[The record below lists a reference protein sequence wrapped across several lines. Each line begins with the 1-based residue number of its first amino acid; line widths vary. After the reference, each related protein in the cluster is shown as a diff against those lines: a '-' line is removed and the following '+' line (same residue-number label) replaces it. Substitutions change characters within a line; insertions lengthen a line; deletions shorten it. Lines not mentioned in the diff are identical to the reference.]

1 MVKLVYLPLD
11 ICKSVS
17 HVFARSSSRNAAF
30 SWLSQKLS
38 VEQVPMGG
46 HFRGSVCS
54 NSGPLDIS
62 LASHINMGSGR
73 FFGFQFFLEAAV
85 SDTHRK
91 DQLRTTE
98 IHFLVQEGELL
109 TSPLVSSH
117 CLESASQIPPGT
129 CLLCLHV
136 IAGLRELSGMFYM
149 GH

>member
-1 MVKLVYLPLD
+1 MLVRPDDNSGPRVLLRFQSQGVHHGKTSLPSSGHQQV
-11 ICKSVS
+11 CKSR
-17 HVFARSSSRNAAF
+17 FCQKPMRNAGF

-73 FFGFQFFLEAAV
+73 FFGVQFFLEVAI
-85 SDTHRK
+85 SDTHKK

-109 TSPLVSSH
+109 TSALASSH
-117 CLESASQIPPGT
+117 GLESAS
-129 CLLCLHV
+129 
-136 IAGLRELSGMFYM
+136 
-149 GH
+149 